1 MAERAGAISFAARA
15 KAAEGVLFRELAGE
29 AVLLSLGS
37 ETYFGLD
44 EVGTRMW
51 NVLNA
56 SPSIQAAFDLLLEEY
71 DVDEPQLRHDLE
83 AFLAELLERKLVEI
97 CEATPG

>member
-1 MAERAGAISFAARA
+1 MAERAISFASRA

-56 SPSIQAAFDLLLEEY
+56 SATIQAAFDQLLEEY
-71 DVDEPQLRHDLE
+71 DVDEPQLRRDLE
-83 AFLAELLERKLVEI
+83 AFLGELLERKLLEI
-97 CEATPG
+97 SEPAPG